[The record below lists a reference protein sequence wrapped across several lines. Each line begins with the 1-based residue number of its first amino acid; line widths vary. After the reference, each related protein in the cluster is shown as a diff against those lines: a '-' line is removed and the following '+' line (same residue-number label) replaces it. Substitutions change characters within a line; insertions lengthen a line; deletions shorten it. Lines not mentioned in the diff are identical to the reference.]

1 MIIKNFSR
9 LTATPLRR
17 DALTIAEAGYQA
29 LDIRTLFADSC
40 TEMDNSI
47 CVNNKTYNLA
57 NYRHVY
63 LVGIGK
69 GSALA
74 AHSLVKSLPKN
85 SITKGVVID
94 IRKRFIHRRIKS
106 LIGTHPLPSEQNIAG
121 TNQIIELLRSA
132 TEEDL
137 VIVVVCGGGSSLGCQ
152 PSKGLTCTDLQQV
165 SDHLLKSGAT
175 IEQINTVRKHISLI
189 HGGNM
194 AKYAYP
200 ATVLSL
206 IISDVPGNDLQ
217 MVASGPTELDHTSE
231 GDAKK
236 IAKKFGLPNLEFV
249 ETPKDPRYFKNVTN
263 VILAS
268 GSNAVMAMQSK
279 AKELGYSAAV
289 YSQNLSG
296 MANQVGP
303 AMAELV
309 KPGQALLACGETQVI
324 VTHPGKGGRNQDLAL
339 SALPHLHA
347 NSVIVSCASDGKDNI
362 PVAGGITD
370 SEFSRSQAKKIG
382 VNPTESVKNNRS
394 YVTLKRLRG
403 ILQIKPVTANVSD
416 FIVVLR
422 EKP

>member
-1 MIIKNFSR
+1 MIIKRSSQ
-9 LTATPLRR
+9 LAITPLRR
-17 DALTIAEAGYQA
+17 DAIMVAEAGYQS
-29 LDIRTLFADSC
+29 LDIRSLFADNC
-40 TEMDNSI
+40 TKLHNSI
-47 CVNNKTYNLA
+47 CVDNQVYNLA

-74 AHSLVKSLPKN
+74 ARSLVKSLPKN
-85 SITKGVVID
+85 SITQGVVID
-94 IRKRFIHRRIKS
+94 IRRRFIHRRIKS
-106 LIGTHPLPSEQNIAG
+106 LIGTHPLPSEENIAG
-121 TNQIIELLRSA
+121 TNQIIDLLNCA
-132 TEEDL
+132 TAEDL
-137 VIVVVCGGGSSLGCQ
+137 VITVICGGGSSLGCQ
-152 PSKGLTCTDLQQV
+152 PSHGLTCTDLQQV

-231 GDAKK
+231 HDAQK
-236 IAKKFGLPNLEFV
+236 IAKQFGLPNLEFV
-249 ETPKDPRYFKNVTN
+249 ETPKDPRYFKKVTN
-263 VILAS
+263 IVLAS
-268 GSNAVMAMQSK
+268 GSNAVIAMQGK
-279 AKELGYSAAV
+279 AIELGYTTAI

-296 MANQVGP
+296 LANQVGP
-303 AMAELV
+303 KMAEQV

-347 NSVIVSCASDGKDNI
+347 NSVMVSCASDGKDNI
-362 PVAGGITD
+362 PVAGAITD
-370 SEFSRSQAKKIG
+370 SEFSRAQAKKFG
-382 VNPTESVKNNRS
+382 VNPVESVKNNRS
-394 YVTLKRLRG
+394 YATLKRLKG
-403 ILQIKPVTANVSD
+403 IFQIKPVTANVSD

-422 EKP
+422 DKT

>member
-17 DALTIAEAGYQA
+17 DALTIANAGYQA

-40 TEMDNSI
+40 KELHNSI
-47 CVNNKTYNLA
+47 CVDGRTYNLA
-57 NYRHVY
+57 DYKNVY

-74 AHSLVKSLPKN
+74 ARSLVKSLPKN
-85 SITKGVVID
+85 SITNGVVID

-106 LIGTHPLPSEQNIAG
+106 LVGTHPLPSKQNITG
-121 TNQIIELLRSA
+121 TNQIIDLLTNA
-132 TEEDL
+132 TTEDL
-137 VIVVVCGGGSSLGCQ
+137 VITVICGGGSSLGCQ
-152 PSKGLTCTDLQQV
+152 PSRGLTCTDLQQV
-165 SDHLLKSGAT
+165 SNHLLKSGAT

-231 GDAKK
+231 HDAQK
-236 IAKKFGLPNLEFV
+236 IAKQFGLPNLEFV
-249 ETPKDPRYFKNVTN
+249 ETPKDPRYFKKVTN

-268 GSNAVMAMQSK
+268 GSNAVIAMQNK
-279 AKELGYSAAV
+279 AQELGYTTAI

-296 MANQVGP
+296 LANQVGP
-303 AMAELV
+303 EMAEQV
-309 KPGQALLACGETQVI
+309 KPGQALLACGETQVV

-362 PVAGGITD
+362 PVAGAITD
-370 SEFSRSQAKKIG
+370 SEYSRAQAKKLAI
-382 VNPTESVKNNRS
+382 NPSESVKNNCS
-394 YVTLKRLRG
+394 YATLKRLRG
-403 ILQIKPVTANVSD
+403 IFQIKPVTANVSD

-422 EKP
+422 DKP